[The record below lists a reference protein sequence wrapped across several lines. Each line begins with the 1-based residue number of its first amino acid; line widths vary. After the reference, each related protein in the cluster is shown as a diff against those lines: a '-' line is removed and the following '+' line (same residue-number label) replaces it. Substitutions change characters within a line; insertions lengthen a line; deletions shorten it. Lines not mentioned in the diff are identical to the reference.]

1 MIASG
6 VPRRGASSP
15 KIQAF
20 PLDSIHRESKR
31 RPLSASCGIFHKGAP
46 VTRDHDNRA
55 ASEESRLPVEP
66 SIQGAVTGERV
77 GDILRSIGEV
87 AYEWDLQSDAL
98 SWGPNVREVLG
109 IGPDI
114 DIASGR
120 LYAKLLDCGSTTQC
134 VDTDS
139 QIAVFDFS
147 VRPEQVY
154 QFVFFQHMTVIF
166 CKNSEQLEDF
176 WPQCNLLSAAH

>member
-1 MIASG
+1 M
-6 VPRRGASSP
+6 
-15 KIQAF
+15 
-20 PLDSIHRESKR
+20 
-31 RPLSASCGIFHKGAP
+31 
-46 VTRDHDNRA
+46 TRDHDNRA

-120 LYAKLLDCGSTTQC
+120 LYAKLLDCGSTIGRY
-134 VDTDS
+134 DAIIRS
-139 QIAVFDFS
+139 QARDEIVSSWIERSFDAY
-147 VRPEQVY
+147 VVEPVVVEPI
-154 QFVFFQHMTVIF
+154 QFAHCRVVLHFTLQPM
-166 CKNSEQLEDF
+166 EDITKTELVADENQ
-176 WPQCNLLSAAH
+176 PL